1 MQTLHSRRH
10 ANTHTLC
17 TDCHMNLYLHVWV
30 QTYGS
35 AFPMMLVFQHTKW
48 KSASRLM
55 DVSIYRWSVCHY
67 DLGHSL
73 SSTQNQA
80 LALKHSFIS
89 CLFRQMCDAEAD
101 GFIYASEK
109 ACLKNRQGKKRLENR
124 RHWDRFRSPEF
135 KTSQAHVEVGQSST
149 VPDLTF
155 SDPDDCQH
163 LRTG

>member
-1 MQTLHSRRH
+1 MPTGILAIQKSTNEPTTLSDVQVCRHFTHRDMQLY
-10 ANTHTLC
+10 

-30 QTYGS
+30 QMYGS
-35 AFPMMLVFQHTKW
+35 AFPMMLVFQHTKR

-67 DLGHSL
+67 YLGHSL

-80 LALKHSFIS
+80 LKHSFVS

-109 ACLKNRQGKKRLENR
+109 RCLKNRQGKKD
-124 RHWDRFRSPEF
+124 W
-135 KTSQAHVEVGQSST
+135 
-149 VPDLTF
+149 
-155 SDPDDCQH
+155 
-163 LRTG
+163 RTGDIGIGFDLRSSKHHKLVWK